1 MNTKSWEPQDHGVNT
16 LVGQALLVR
25 YRSGHLS
32 DKHRMSI
39 RQFFFSS
46 ACAALVLA
54 FSSVV
59 TPVSAQSVSA
69 PLSLA
74 EVLDAARNNLDVRWA
89 QQEAQATRADILA
102 ANHAPLPVLSAKA
115 AAGEQIGFSN
125 NALISQRRIDKS
137 VGWDWVWERG
147 GKRALRTQATQSLAA
162 AAQADLTETVG
173 QQQLAAK
180 DAFYDVLAAQ
190 GRLSHVLSMA
200 QSAQQLAQ
208 SAQKR
213 LQAGDLSAQ
222 DAARVEIEAQRVQ
235 ADAQS
240 AQLDQQRAVLALAQI
255 TGRQIRNEPVT
266 QGRVQAQWPVQA
278 ASLQSSGMDAWLE
291 ARADVQAATQ
301 RLQAA
306 QAWLD
311 NARAQKAIDPVVG
324 VSVDTGANASNR
336 LVELRVQFPLQVN
349 YAYEGE
355 IGRALAQQA
364 QAQEMLDKVRLAA
377 QGEWLGLQQDLSN
390 AARRL
395 QSYDTQILPRA
406 RKVAEQAELAYSK
419 GAIPLVDLL
428 DARRTLRASL
438 LEALNVQTEYAKA
451 ATAWQLRSRPVSALA
466 LSNQP

>member
-1 MNTKSWEPQDHGVNT
+1 
-16 LVGQALLVR
+16 
-25 YRSGHLS
+25 
-32 DKHRMSI
+32 MSI

-46 ACAALVLA
+46 ACATLVLA
-54 FSSVV
+54 FSSVA
-59 TPVSAQSVSA
+59 TPAAAQSLSA
-69 PLSLA
+69 PMSLT
-74 EVLDAARNNLDVRWA
+74 EVLEAARNNLDVRWA
-89 QQEAQATRADILA
+89 QQQALATRADVAA

-125 NALISQRRIDKS
+125 YALTSQRRIDKS
-137 VGWDWVWERG
+137 VGLDWVWERG
-147 GKRALRTQATQSLAA
+147 GKRTLRTQATQSLAA
-162 AAQADLTETVG
+162 AAQADLAETLV

-190 GRLSHVLSMA
+190 ERLNHVQAMA
-200 QSAQQLAQ
+200 QSAKQLAQ
-208 SAQKR
+208 TAQKR
-213 LQAGDLSAQ
+213 LQAGDLSLQ
-222 DAARVEIEAQRVQ
+222 DTSRVEIEAQRAQ

-255 TGRQIRNEPVT
+255 TGRQIRAEPVT
-266 QGRVQAQWPVQA
+266 QWRVQPQWPALNASAVSA
-278 ASLQSSGMDAWLE
+278 APAAEANLEAWLE

-311 NARAQKAIDPVVG
+311 NAQAQKRIDPVVG
-324 VSVDTGANASNR
+324 VSVDTAANASNR
-336 LVELRVQFPLQVN
+336 LVELRVQFPLQVG

-355 IGRALAQQA
+355 IGRAVAQQA
-364 QAQEMLDKVRLAA
+364 QAQELLDKVRLAA

-390 AARRL
+390 AASRL
-395 QSYDTQILPRA
+395 RNYDTLILPRA
-406 RKVAEQAELAYSK
+406 RQVADQAELAYSK

-438 LEALNVQTEYAKA
+438 LEALNVQTAYAKA

-466 LSNQP
+466 STQ